1 MILKVG
7 KNSQDAVSPTPV
19 QRGSWG
25 KKSVGIGLRA
35 SPSASPS
42 HFNQTPVLIASQG
55 QAPLLTSLE
64 DLLGAGF
71 FVL

>member
-1 MILKVG
+1 MLFLPPQCNG
-7 KNSQDAVSPTPV
+7 GA
-19 QRGSWG
+19 GE